1 MFYRHW
7 KKVALALTSFFWV
20 GCDDSISVAP
30 AANSLNPGQSSSS
43 IENPLTPSSSSQIG
57 SSFQTSSSSETGN
70 TGEASQTS
78 SSSAASSAASSSSE
92 QVQSSGGVFDGWQ
105 AVPLYGVIGRLNES
119 SSSTEPAKTPCYP
132 DDVTIETNDATNA
145 NSSIRQNTLRCED
158 GVICVETT
166 QESTA
171 SPSCSTTGIEGEVA
185 CPAYGVISIS
195 EKTYLCDGKVYNEAE
210 FLTRYS
216 KETKK
221 VPCEVFDTDVI
232 CDNAENFVI
241 EVKDGKKTYKGAYA
255 DYTEE
260 EFNNKYEIT
269 EPLPAP
275 LYGVF
280 VKKDL

>member
-30 AANSLNPGQSSSS
+30 AANSLNSEQSSSS
-43 IENPLTPSSSSQIG
+43 IENPLTPSSSSQTG
-57 SSFQTSSSSETGN
+57 SSSETGN
-70 TGEASQTS
+70 AGEASQTS
-78 SSSAASSAASSSSE
+78 SSSAASSAASSSAE
-92 QVQSSGGVFDGWQ
+92 QVQSSSGAFDGLD
-105 AVPLYGVIGRLNES
+105 AVPLYGVIGRLNVS

-132 DDVTIETNDATNA
+132 DDVTIETNDVTNV
-145 NSSIRQNTLRCED
+145 NSSIRQTTLRCED
-158 GVICVETT
+158 GVVCVET
-166 QESTA
+166 ESV
-171 SPSCSTTGIEGEVA
+171 SSGSLPCSTNETEEGVETV
-185 CPAYGVISIS
+185 CPAYGIISIS

-216 KETKK
+216 KEKRK
-221 VPCEVFDTDVI
+221 ISCEIFGTEVECADGDKFTIDV
-232 CDNAENFVI
+232 E
-241 EVKDGKKTYKGAYA
+241 DGKTTYKNQSVNL
-255 DYTEE
+255 TEE

-280 VKKDL
+280 FKKDL

>member
-7 KKVALALTSFFWV
+7 KKVALALTAFFWV
-20 GCDDSISVAP
+20 GCDDSTSVTPVSISD
-30 AANSLNPGQSSSS
+30 NSDSEQSSSS
-43 IENPLTPSSSSQIG
+43 IENSTPSSSSKIN
-57 SSFQTSSSSETGN
+57 SSSETGN
-70 TGEASQTS
+70 AGEASQTS
-78 SSSAASSAASSSSE
+78 SSSAASSAASSSAE
-92 QVQSSGGVFDGWQ
+92 QVQSSSDSFEGMH
-105 AVPLYGVIGRLNES
+105 AIALYGVRIDMDVS

-132 DDVTIETNDATNA
+132 DDVAIETNDATNA

-158 GVICVETT
+158 DVICVETT

-216 KETKK
+216 KEKRK
-221 VPCEVFDTDVI
+221 ISCEIFGTEVECADGDKFTIDV
-232 CDNAENFVI
+232 E
-241 EVKDGKKTYKGAYA
+241 DGKTTYKNQSVNL
-255 DYTEE
+255 TEE

-280 VKKDL
+280 FKKDL

>member
-7 KKVALALTSFFWV
+7 KKVALALTAFFWV
-20 GCDDSISVAP
+20 GCDDSTSVTPVSISD
-30 AANSLNPGQSSSS
+30 NSDSEQSSSS
-43 IENPLTPSSSSQIG
+43 IENSTPSSSSKIN
-57 SSFQTSSSSETGN
+57 SSSETGN
-70 TGEASQTS
+70 AGEASQTS

-92 QVQSSGGVFDGWQ
+92 QVQSSGGAFDGRQ

-132 DDVTIETNDATNA
+132 DDVAIETNDATNA

-166 QESTA
+166 QESTT

-216 KETKK
+216 KEKRK
-221 VPCEVFDTDVI
+221 ISCEIFGTEVECADGDKFTIDV
-232 CDNAENFVI
+232 E
-241 EVKDGKKTYKGAYA
+241 DGKTTYKNQSVNL
-255 DYTEE
+255 TEE

-280 VKKDL
+280 FKKDL